1 MTDWD
6 VLPSIPSVRT
16 NVEFNNLAEI
26 IVQAYDMEYGLLQSY
41 SENAK
46 VIFGFYFI
54 KNTVNGL
61 SQLGIPKNFKLD

>member
-1 MTDWD
+1 M
-6 VLPSIPSVRT
+6 LCLLRY
-16 NVEFNNLAEI
+16 E
-26 IVQAYDMEYGLLQSY
+26 DME
-41 SENAK
+41 ETKKNAK

>member
-1 MTDWD
+1 M
-6 VLPSIPSVRT
+6 SIERRREFPALLMITRLNTCST
-16 NVEFNNLAEI
+16 GYEHVEETKK
-26 IVQAYDMEYGLLQSY
+26 
-41 SENAK
+41 NAK